1 MSDVTRVHATARPHF
16 RDTFGHAPKVL
27 WIASSGGHVAQ
38 AHRIER
44 LLGVNQDSLWVTFDV
59 PQTRSLL
66 AGRRHVYVD
75 YVAPRDRRRALA
87 AALEIDKI
95 RRAEKFDHVI
105 STGAA
110 IAFFSLPLA
119 RLRGARVTYIESLA
133 RSTGPSLTGR
143 MMQRVP
149 GIQLRTQY
157 PSWAGGK
164 WEYSGTILD
173 SFRAE
178 PNERKSSGGRKVFVT
193 LGTIRPYRFDRAVD
207 AVLSLL
213 RPEDDVVWQLGET
226 RRDDLPGH
234 VATEM
239 PGDEMKRRMR
249 EADVIVTHSGVGSIL
264 AALEL
269 GKAPVLAVRSE
280 VHDEHVDDHQRFI
293 ADVMEQRG
301 LAVRLDL
308 ESPSVGAFERAMNTR
323 IGSGDVTG

>member
-1 MSDVTRVHATARPHF
+1 M
-16 RDTFGHAPKVL
+16 GVL
-27 WIASSGGHVAQ
+27 G
-38 AHRIER
+38 
-44 LLGVNQDSLWVTFDV
+44 DD
-59 PQTRSLL
+59 
-66 AGRRHVYVD
+66 
-75 YVAPRDRRRALA
+75 PRQLP
-87 AALEIDKI
+87 
-95 RRAEKFDHVI
+95 RRAERAK
-105 STGAA
+105 
-110 IAFFSLPLA
+110 
-119 RLRGARVTYIESLA
+119 E
-133 RSTGPSLTGR
+133 
-143 MMQRVP
+143 
-149 GIQLRTQY
+149 
-157 PSWAGGK
+157 
-164 WEYSGTILD
+164 
-173 SFRAE
+173 FR
-178 PNERKSSGGRKVFVT
+178 RRKVFVT